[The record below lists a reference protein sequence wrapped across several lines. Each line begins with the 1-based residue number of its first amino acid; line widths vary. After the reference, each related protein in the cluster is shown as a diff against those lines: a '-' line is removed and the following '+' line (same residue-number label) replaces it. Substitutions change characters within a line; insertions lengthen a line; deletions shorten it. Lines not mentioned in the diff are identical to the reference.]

1 MGMVRQFQDPAA
13 LLTGKG
19 PQYTLNWGMVGLIDD
34 MDAVI
39 SVPCAFRES
48 NLDSSV
54 SQPGG
59 LTKVPGAH
67 LSL

>member
-19 PQYTLNWGMVGLIDD
+19 PQYTLNWRMVSLTDY

-39 SVPCAFRES
+39 SVPCSFRES
-48 NLDSSV
+48 NLIPV

-59 LTKVPGAH
+59 LTEVPGAH